1 MLAKRTKH
9 RNKGGGGLRLSYKDL
24 IKDII
29 LPTMT
34 ELTSIFEK
42 VNANSTL
49 SGIIRSTP
57 EDFQVD
63 EIQQFTPSGKGE
75 HVWLHIQKIG
85 ENTDWVASLLARI
98 ADVPRK
104 DVSYAGMKDRHAVTT
119 QWFSVQMPGRDAPDW
134 KSQLPD
140 SIILLDQRRH
150 DRKLK
155 RGALKGNAFKLII
168 RDFKGD
174 NAELEESVQ
183 RIIQQ
188 GIPNYFGEQRFGRD
202 GENIRKTEQWFKG
215 DLKVKSRPKRSIYL
229 SAARSWVFNHILSE
243 RVKNGSWNK
252 AVQGDVFMLGTSKS
266 FFNEAVNDE
275 IMQRVEAQEIH
286 PTASL
291 WGRGRLASSD
301 QIEKLENDVASQF
314 KTLCKGLEQ
323 HGLKQERKS
332 LRLSVKDLDYT
343 FIDDGGVCL
352 EFSLPAG
359 AYATSVLSE
368 IGDFK
373 KS

>member
-1 MLAKRTKH
+1 
-9 RNKGGGGLRLSYKDL
+9 
-24 IKDII
+24 
-29 LPTMT
+29 MT
-34 ELTSIFEK
+34 ELSSIFGK

-49 SGIIRSTP
+49 SGVIRSTP

-75 HVWLHIQKIG
+75 HVWLHIQKTG
-85 ENTDWVASLLARI
+85 ENTDWVAGLLAKI

-104 DVSYAGMKDRHAVTT
+104 DVSYAGMKDRHAVTA
-119 QWFSVQMPGRDAPDW
+119 QWFSVQMPGREAPDW

-140 SIILLDQRRH
+140 SIILLDQQRH

-168 RDFKGD
+168 REFKGD
-174 NAELEESVQ
+174 KAELEESVQ

-202 GENIRKTEQWFKG
+202 RENIRKAQQWFKG

-229 SAARSWVFNHILSE
+229 SAARSWVFNHILSL
-243 RVKNGSWNK
+243 RVTEGNWNK
-252 AVQGDVFMLGTSKS
+252 AVQGDVFMLGSSKS
-266 FFNEAVNDE
+266 CFDEVVNDE
-275 IMQRVEAQEIH
+275 IIQRVEAQEIH
-286 PTASL
+286 PTAAL

-301 QIEKLENDVASQF
+301 QTEKLESEVASQF
-314 KTLCKGLEQ
+314 KTLCEGLEQ
-323 HGLKQERKS
+323 QGLKQERKS
-332 LRLSVKDLDYT
+332 LRLSVKDLSYT
-343 FIDDGGVCL
+343 HVDGGGVCL

-368 IGDFK
+368 IGDFQQ
-373 KS
+373 S